1 MWYIYIQWNIT
12 QPQKRNKI
20 VQFADMWMNLETVI
34 QSEVSQ
40 KEKNKC
46 HMVSLTCGI
55 QKSDTDELICKAEIE
70 IQTQRMDV
78 WILGARGVG

>member
-55 QKSDTDELICKAEIE
+55 
-70 IQTQRMDV
+70 
-78 WILGARGVG
+78 

>member
-1 MWYIYIQWNIT
+1 MDKEDAVYNIYTMEYYSAVKGDEIESF
-12 QPQKRNKI
+12 
-20 VQFADMWMNLETVI
+20 VVMWMNLETVI

-55 QKSDTDELICKAEIE
+55 
-70 IQTQRMDV
+70 
-78 WILGARGVG
+78 

>member
-1 MWYIYIQWNIT
+1 MSIGGGIKKMWYIYIQWNIT

-40 KEKNKC
+40 KEKNK
-46 HMVSLTCGI
+46 HHILVHIYGI
-55 QKSDTDELICKAEIE
+55 
-70 IQTQRMDV
+70 
-78 WILGARGVG
+78 